1 MIFGS
6 LANPNEDSLH
16 AELTRLLADTTAD
29 VWSETDRNT
38 YINRAYR
45 ELNQRVKPVRMPSQ
59 VTQPALAAGMTL
71 PTDFMELA
79 AGGLSWAFNNDTT
92 TRYRL
97 QRRGIS
103 ELDELANG
111 WQSVDYPSGT
121 PRYYYLESY
130 SGSTPTVV
138 LVPKP
143 QTAGIIML
151 EYYPKITQLT
161 NSASEP
167 WGGKYE
173 EWHHAIAARA
183 EVYARQQEQD
193 REMEQL
199 AERRAA
205 ILEMELRKAISD
217 LGPPRSNV
225 VHGNPYRK
233 GFRLGR
239 G

>member
-6 LANPNEDSLH
+6 LANVNEDSLH
-16 AELTRLLADTTAD
+16 AELARLLADTTAN
-29 VWSETDRNT
+29 VWTETDRNT

-45 ELNQRVKPVRMPSQ
+45 ELNQRVKPIRKPAQ
-59 VTQPALAAGMTL
+59 ATQPADAAGFTL
-71 PTDFMELA
+71 PTDFMEFA
-79 AGGLSWAFNNDTT
+79 AGGLSFAFNSDTT

-97 QRRGIS
+97 QRRGIP
-103 ELDELANG
+103 ELDELVNG

-121 PRYYYLESY
+121 PKYYYFESY

-138 LVPKP
+138 FVPKP
-143 QTAGIIML
+143 AYAGLVWL
-151 EYYPKITQLT
+151 EYCPKVTPLT
-161 NSASEP
+161 SSTSEP
-167 WGGKYE
+167 WGGNYE
-173 EWHHAIAARA
+173 EWHHAISARA

-205 ILEMELRKAISD
+205 LLELELKQAISE

>member
-6 LANPNEDSLH
+6 LANTSEDSLH

-29 VWSETDRNT
+29 VWTEADRNT

-45 ELNQRVKPVRMPSQ
+45 ELNQRVKPIRMPAQ
-59 VTQPALAAGMTL
+59 ATQPADAAGFTL

-79 AGGLSWAFNNDTT
+79 PGGLSFAFNSDTT
-92 TRYRL
+92 MRYRL
-97 QRRGIS
+97 QRRGIP
-103 ELDELANG
+103 ELDELVNG
-111 WQSVDYPSGT
+111 WQSADYSSGT

-130 SGSTPTVV
+130 SGSSPTVV
-138 LVPKP
+138 FVPKP
-143 QTAGIIML
+143 AYAGIVML
-151 EYYPKITQLT
+151 EYFPKVTPMT
-161 NSASEP
+161 SSASEP
-167 WGGKYE
+167 WGGKYN

-205 ILEMELRKAISD
+205 ILELELKQAISD